1 MKSMALFRA
10 RLAAPLALVAL
21 VASGCD
27 TSNEPTGPVES
38 AATGAARA
46 SELQFTGVWVA
57 VGTFEDPLGPPPWQ
71 NTPWPAAPPFTEWG
85 KAESQRLDDH
95 ANFVACSPPGPV
107 YHMWELGLFPIQILQ
122 APDQIAILRET
133 GGLPRRIYM
142 DGRGH
147 PEDLEPT
154 WQGHSIGLW
163 EGDVLVVDTVGTN
176 GKARAM
182 NGVGSN
188 AQVSTDDQQ
197 PRMPASDELHLVER
211 FRLVA
216 NGEILEDQMTI
227 VDPKTY
233 TEPIVVKHYFQRRPD
248 IDVLEYYCGENPR
261 PSDEVHGSGGAE

>member
-1 MKSMALFRA
+1 MSLLRVGPAASLA
-10 RLAAPLALVAL
+10 LAALIVC
-21 VASGCD
+21 GCD
-27 TSNEPTGPVES
+27 AAHELPTAAG
-38 AATGAARA
+38 AAGAQATGAARA

-154 WQGHSIGLW
+154 WQGHSIGRW
-163 EGDVLVVDTVGTN
+163 EDNVLVVDTVGTN

-188 AQVSTDDQQ
+188 AQVSSDDGS
-197 PRMPASDELHLVER
+197 RGCRRATGSISWSASASSR
-211 FRLVA
+211 TARSSK
-216 NGEILEDQMTI
+216 M
-227 VDPKTY
+227 
-233 TEPIVVKHYFQRRPD
+233 R
-248 IDVLEYYCGENPR
+248 
-261 PSDEVHGSGGAE
+261 